1 MKVPGS
7 KSGSSAPTG
16 PGTLAHARTLWP
28 GPGLPR
34 ATLVLADLGPGDGP
48 RHPAPG
54 CPDARR
60 HPLRKS
66 ARPPHTAY
74 CPGARRSARRTVC
87 APHGARAAGDVTACA
102 SVSPALIS
110 EGPGVSSLLWH
121 KSHSHRTWD
130 PEKGGEAAGSSRRG
144 HTNAAGA
151 VGPRTWPAPQQGKQK
166 AVQGEGGPA
175 GRAGGTGAQLSPW
188 GPHTS
193 HLQPRAGLG
202 KLEAIDPGACA
213 FGYKCCCGASLGGE
227 GSFVCIARSQLG
239 RGRCEPHRRQERS
252 SGSGARRPRRAPPS
266 ASTRRAATRGC
277 APRTTLSAAAAPA
290 WPSPPAHPVTA
301 SLSGLRATQNSTR

>member
-166 AVQGEGGPA
+166 AVQGEGGLA

-188 GPHTS
+188 GPTLHISS
-193 HLQPRAGLG
+193 HVLAW
-202 KLEAIDPGACA
+202 
-213 FGYKCCCGASLGGE
+213 ASSKPLTPAL
-227 GSFVCIARSQLG
+227 VPLD
-239 RGRCEPHRRQERS
+239 
-252 SGSGARRPRRAPPS
+252 
-266 ASTRRAATRGC
+266 TNV
-277 APRTTLSAAAAPA
+277 AAAPA
-290 WPSPPAHPVTA
+290 SEVKGRSSASRGLSWAEADVSHTEGRRGAAAAAQGGRGGLPP
-301 SLSGLRATQNSTR
+301 LRPLAGQRRGAVLPARR